1 MIKPLLVQLFKGGQK
16 VDIEFAPELP
26 EVKTEGFFIIPNW
39 LIDTNILCML
49 RPQAIVLYLLL
60 IRRSFNGSGYI
71 YTDQIVA
78 ATNIHRKHIH
88 EYIRQL
94 VLYKLITITS
104 ESRSKGYKCYKI
116 NKRQD
121 ILDINTLEK
130 NGGRAGQDTNT

>member
-1 MIKPLLVQLFKGGQK
+1 
-16 VDIEFAPELP
+16 VDIEFAPELS
-26 EVKTEGFFIIPNW
+26 EVKKESFFIVPNW

-71 YTDQIVA
+71 YTDQIVN

-88 EYIRQL
+88 EYIKQL
-94 VLYKLITITS
+94 VQYKLITITNQ
-104 ESRSKGYKCYKI
+104 SRSKGYKCYKI

-121 ILDINTLEK
+121 ITDITTLQK
-130 NGGRAGQDTNT
+130 NGGKDKTRH